1 MITHHKIIENSLK
14 MKSFLFFD
22 HNLILFKIFLFFY
35 FSSLQMRVLLTH
47 DQHSPNMLRQSLM
60 LIILFLCLK
69 AKSKNQ
75 LSNIYGRRV
84 LSVGDDVCC
93 VP

>member
-22 HNLILFKIFLFFY
+22 HNLILFKIFFFFY

-47 DQHSPNMLRQSLM
+47 DQHSPNMLRQFNVNYFILM
-60 LIILFLCLK
+60 F
-69 AKSKNQ
+69 KSKKQ
-75 LSNIYGRRV
+75 KSTFKYLWEKSA
-84 LSVGDDVCC
+84 
-93 VP
+93 